1 MKYLFVLLLS
11 VSFTLKAQTAPEKI
25 DTLDAEAPLLID
37 MPTYSIELPNTWT
50 IKAGCVEE
58 QCTAHSPTDT
68 LRGYDTYIES
78 VNLTVNKLSSASYT
92 AEKYANFSIGY
103 LPKVVKGFKVLE
115 KKKLSPKSY
124 VISYKGNKNNI
135 WQTWIQYYHVK
146 NSKVYIVTFS
156 AETLKYR
163 HYQDMIE
170 PYLASFKFK

>member
-1 MKYLFVLLLS
+1 MKYFFVLLLS
-11 VSFTLKAQTAPEKI
+11 VSFTLKAQTATEKI
-25 DTLDAEAPLLID
+25 DTLAAADPLLID

-50 IKAGCVEE
+50 IKTGCVEA

-103 LPKVVKGFKVLE
+103 LPKVVKEFKVLE
-115 KKKLSPKSY
+115 KKKLNSKSY

-135 WQTWIQYYHVK
+135 WQTWIQYYHVR

-156 AETLKYR
+156 GETLKYY
-163 HYQDMIE
+163 HYKDFIT
-170 PYLASFKFK
+170 PYLDSYKFK

>member
-1 MKYLFVLLLS
+1 MKYFFVFLLYL
-11 VSFTLKAQTAPEKI
+11 SFTLKAQTSL
-25 DTLDAEAPLLID
+25 DTSAVETQLLID

-50 IKAGCVEE
+50 IKAGCQEG

-103 LPKVVKGFKVLE
+103 LPKVIKNFKVLE
-115 KKKLSPKSY
+115 KKKLNSKSY

-156 AETLKYR
+156 AETLKYK
-163 HYQDMIE
+163 HYKDLIA
-170 PYLASFKFK
+170 PYLDSFKFK